1 VYIKNMNNTVGVPR
15 TKITVLKACPFA
27 TPHARKNP
35 NIPAPPAPALSA
47 NGKCTAIVKLPV
59 APNKTAVTTLLDAPH
74 GVSQESV
81 QGRPF

>member
-1 VYIKNMNNTVGVPR
+1 MNNTVGVPK
-15 TKITVLKACPFA
+15 TSMAIVNAGTLF

-35 NIPAPPAPALSA
+35 NIPALPAPALSA

-59 APNKTAVTTLLDAPH
+59 TPNKSAVTTLLDAPQ
-74 GVSQESV
+74 GVSHESV